1 LISKGDAMVDFPQT
15 AGWGVLKFFGHIS
28 ASISHELKN
37 SLSIV
42 NENAGLLEDLARL
55 TEKGRNL
62 DIERVKTLSASIG
75 RQVKRTDQIIRN
87 MNKFAHSV
95 DMEIK
100 SVDIREYLELIA
112 AVSARLLAARNIT
125 LEIVSSQDRPSVMT
139 SPIFMLYLFWH
150 LIDCCSRWAEPGKK
164 LQVAFGR
171 AGGPISIQFHG
182 CAATNPDFI
191 TEVEG
196 KNLNVLLALLGC
208 SLEMDTTQPG
218 INLSFHNNLVEDG

>member
-1 LISKGDAMVDFPQT
+1 MVDFPQK
-15 AGWGVLKFFGHIS
+15 AGWGVLKFFGRIS

-55 TEKGRNL
+55 TEKGRSL
-62 DIERVKTLSASIG
+62 DVERVKTLSASIG

-100 SVDIREYLELIA
+100 SIDIQEYLELIA

-125 LEIVSSQDRPSVMT
+125 LELISPPRRADVTT
-139 SPIFMLYLFWH
+139 SPIFLLYLFWH
-150 LIDCCSRWAEPGKK
+150 LLDCCSRWSEPGET
-164 LQVAFGR
+164 LQVKVDS
-171 AGGPISIQFHG
+171 AGDPISIQFHG
-182 CAATNPDFI
+182 CMASSPDFRA
-191 TEVEG
+191 EVKG
-196 KNLNVLLALLGC
+196 GDLSVLLDLLGC
-208 SLEMDTTQPG
+208 SLQMDAERPAM
-218 INLSFHNNLVEDG
+218 NLLLNANLVKDG